1 MIWIVTDS
9 AQELKEEE
17 QEGLRF
23 VSLPICVNEKLLDH
37 PIENEDFFALLEEE
51 SNVLSTSQ
59 PSPSAFEEVFE
70 ELTSRGDEVIALLL
84 SSSLSG
90 TYNSARLALL
100 DHEAWQENVH
110 LIDSGQACLSQS
122 VLVARA
128 LELRNAGKSAKEIIE
143 TIEKEK
149 KQVRLFAMLPTLK
162 YLKKGGRISP
172 AKAALADLA
181 GVRALVTIDEN
192 GEISACAKTR
202 GTKKGIRRVAE
213 LAADC
218 GIDENRPVFV
228 GYTGLDE
235 QPMRDLQSALREVVG
250 QEILAQT
257 AAISQM
263 LSVHVGPGACGI
275 AFLPR
280 ED

>member
-17 QEGLRF
+17 QEGLRV

-59 PSPSAFEEVFE
+59 PSPSAFEAVFE

-192 GEISACAKTR
+192 GEITACAKTR
-202 GTKKGIRRVAE
+202 GTKRE
-213 LAADC
+213 FAAWP
-218 GIDENRPVFV
+218 NSP
-228 GYTGLDE
+228 
-235 QPMRDLQSALREVVG
+235 
-250 QEILAQT
+250 QT
-257 AAISQM
+257 AASM
-263 LSVHVGPGACGI
+263 RI
-275 AFLPR
+275 ARCLWAIPVWMNSRCATCRALCVKSSDRRFLRRRPQFLR
-280 ED
+280 C